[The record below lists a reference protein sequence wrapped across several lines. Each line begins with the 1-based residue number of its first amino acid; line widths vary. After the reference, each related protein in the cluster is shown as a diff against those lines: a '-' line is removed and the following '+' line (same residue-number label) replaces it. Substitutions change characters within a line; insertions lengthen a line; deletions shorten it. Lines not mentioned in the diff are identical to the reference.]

1 MAIAPKEPAMEPHPM
16 QVRDYLLAVLI
27 TGAVLLLTGAA
38 SAQSDGDLRA
48 ILLSQD
54 RWSSTW
60 ATASSTMSYTQL
72 PNAWKFQRGV
82 YRTTKPEHD
91 WYAGRFGN
99 PVYGPIPWWYGSPTS
114 PYVYLYGH
122 AFGAQGFHYSPSDL
136 WRVSHIPRIYRRLRH

>member
-1 MAIAPKEPAMEPHPM
+1 MNPHPM
-16 QVRDYLLAVLI
+16 QVRDCFLAVLI
-27 TGAVLLLTGAA
+27 TCAVLLPTGAA
-38 SAQSDGDLRA
+38 SAQTYGDRHA
-48 ILLSQD
+48 NLLSQQ

-60 ATASSTMSYTQL
+60 ATASSTMPYGKLVNTWQ
-72 PNAWKFQRGV
+72 FQRGV
-82 YRTTKPEHD
+82 YWPTKPQHD

-136 WRVSHIPRIYRRLRH
+136 WRFSHIPRIYRRLRH